1 MTPLGVL
8 RMTRLPQR
16 ATNPVAQLVRI
27 VTKTLQDYILDMAR
41 HFVDDVGVKGLKT
54 IFNNE
59 KIIFRARWYILE
71 HVQSLDRVL
80 ADIERAGA
88 TISGV
93 KSQFWMAGLKIVGFV
108 CDAQGRHPESK
119 GPQDSRLA

>member
-1 MTPLGVL
+1 
-8 RMTRLPQR
+8 
-16 ATNPVAQLVRI
+16 
-27 VTKTLQDYILDMAR
+27 MAR